1 MGRHAAGAHD
11 QRRLR
16 RRAADACDAASLSIV
31 ARRPRRV
38 RACGLTRCARSFIFP
53 ICISAASTSAS
64 SRRCVERITSIQPD
78 LIAVSGD
85 LTQRARRRQFQQASA
100 FLGRLPFPKLVV
112 PGNHDVPLFNV
123 AARLFDPFGGYRRWI
138 SPDLEPAHIDE
149 EVAMIGLNSARA
161 LITGGRGRLNMRADR
176 GGGRRGCGRF
186 RRADQGDRH
195 ASSVRSARRIPAEHL
210 VGRASIA
217 MQRFAE
223 AGADLFLAGH
233 LHVSHVGHTADRYN
247 IAGHSALVVQAGTLS
262 TRGRGELNTFNVLRI
277 ARPEMTIERY
287 SWETGSRA
295 FDQSF
300 AGTFR
305 HTPEGWTA

>member
-1 MGRHAAGAHD
+1 MRTIVHLSDLHFGRV
-11 QRRLR
+11 
-16 RRAADACDAASLSIV
+16 DARIIEPL
-31 ARRPRRV
+31 
-38 RACGLTRCARSFIFP
+38 
-53 ICISAASTSAS
+53 
-64 SRRCVERITSIQPD
+64 VERISSIHPD
-78 LIAVSGD
+78 VIAVSGD
-85 LTQRARRRQFQQASA
+85 LTQRARRRQFQHASA
-100 FLGRLPFPKLVV
+100 FLDRLPFPKVVV

-138 SPDLEPAHIDE
+138 GPDLEPAYIDAE
-149 EVAMIGLNSARA
+149 IAVIGLNSARG
-161 LITGGRGRLNMRADR
+161 LIRGGRGRLNMEQID
-176 GGGRRGCGRF
+176 
-186 RRADQGDRH
+186 
-195 ASSVRSARRIPAEHL
+195 ASAARLRQLPTAPVKVIVTHHPFDLPEGYPSEHL

-277 ARPEMTIERY
+277 GRPEMAIERY
-287 SWETGSRA
+287 SWEAGSRG

-305 HTPEGWTA
+305 HTPAGWTA